1 MNESK
6 RYDALDGVRVLAM
19 TGILVMHVLANL
31 SYRDELA
38 TLYSYIMYFERFTSL
53 FMMVSA
59 FSVSCGYYKKIQSG
73 FSNIEKFYSKRY
85 AKILPF
91 FAFITLIDVLLSFS
105 KESIFEG
112 FANITLVFGLI
123 PHESISV
130 IGVGWTLGVI
140 FVFYLLYPF
149 VVYLMKNRIRFCLS
163 YIATL
168 IYAFV
173 VNDYFGLGKVD
184 FLFCA
189 CYFMGGAWL
198 FLNKEKIEQKGKRAY
213 LLLAIIGLSAL
224 YYICAFKLKW
234 ALNIVQYILF
244 LIICMYAIVV
254 SNKKTL
260 LSNKIVGFLSTISLE
275 IYLCHMVAYRIVEK
289 LHLMRVFNNAVA
301 SYIFVCA
308 LVFVCAV
315 IGSILFQKV
324 YRLAYDKYLK
334 RSAL

>member
-38 TLYSYIMYFERFTSL
+38 TLYSYIMYFGRFTSL

-149 VVYLMKNRIRFCLS
+149 VVYLMKNRIRFCLA

-189 CYFMGGAWL
+189 CYFMGGAWFMAL
-198 FLNKEKIEQKGKRAY
+198 PIIASLLNFIIFFLGTRNLNRYNPKEIHRRNQFKRAM
-213 LLLAIIGLSAL
+213 GES
-224 YYICAFKLKW
+224 
-234 ALNIVQYILF
+234 
-244 LIICMYAIVV
+244 
-254 SNKKTL
+254 KTVPFPGG
-260 LSNKIVGFLSTISLE
+260 SKSGEVTK
-275 IYLCHMVAYRIVEK
+275 HK
-289 LHLMRVFNNAVA
+289 
-301 SYIFVCA
+301 
-308 LVFVCAV
+308 CAV
-315 IGSILFQKV
+315 CGRTEKDDPNLEFRFCSKCNGNYEYCQDHLYTHIHK
-324 YRLAYDKYLK
+324 K
-334 RSAL
+334 

>member
-6 RYDALDGVRVLAM
+6 RYDALDGIRVLAM

-31 SYRDELA
+31 DYRNEMA
-38 TLYSYIMYFERFTSL
+38 VQYSYIMYFGRFTSL

-59 FSVSCGYYKKIQSG
+59 FSVSCGYYKKLQDG

-91 FAFITLIDVLLSFS
+91 FAFITMIDVALSFS

-149 VVYLMKNRIRFCLS
+149 VVYLMKNKVRFNIA
-163 YIATL
+163 YIVTL
-168 IYAFV
+168 IYAFI

-184 FLFCA
+184 FLYCA

-198 FLNKEKIEQKGKRAY
+198 FLNKERIEKNVKRVY
-213 LLLAIIGLSAL
+213 LLPMIFIMIILF
-224 YYICAFKLKW
+224 YICVFRFENAI
-234 ALNIVQYILF
+234 NIVQYILF
-244 LIICMYAIVV
+244 LIICMYAIVA

-260 LSNKIVGFLSTISLE
+260 LSNKVMSFLSTISLE
-275 IYLCHMVAYRIVEK
+275 IYLCHMVAYRIIEK
-289 LHLMRVFNNAVA
+289 LHLIRVFNNAVA

-308 LVFVCAV
+308 LVFVCSV

>member
-38 TLYSYIMYFERFTSL
+38 TLYSYIMYFGRFTSL

-105 KESIFEG
+105 EESIFEG

-149 VVYLMKNRIRFCLS
+149 VVYLMKNRIRFCLA

-198 FLNKEKIEQKGKRAY
+198 FLNKEKIEQKGKRAH

-224 YYICAFKLKW
+224 YYICAFKLK
-234 ALNIVQYILF
+234 
-244 LIICMYAIVV
+244 
-254 SNKKTL
+254 
-260 LSNKIVGFLSTISLE
+260 
-275 IYLCHMVAYRIVEK
+275 
-289 LHLMRVFNNAVA
+289 
-301 SYIFVCA
+301 
-308 LVFVCAV
+308 
-315 IGSILFQKV
+315 
-324 YRLAYDKYLK
+324 
-334 RSAL
+334 

>member
-38 TLYSYIMYFERFTSL
+38 TLYSYIMYFGRFTSL

-149 VVYLMKNRIRFCLS
+149 VVYLMKNRIRFCLA

-213 LLLAIIGLSAL
+213 FRVSG
-224 YYICAFKLKW
+224 CAFSYQEGYKPDH
-234 ALNIVQYILF
+234 LF
-244 LIICMYAIVV
+244 
-254 SNKKTL
+254 S
-260 LSNKIVGFLSTISLE
+260 
-275 IYLCHMVAYRIVEK
+275 
-289 LHLMRVFNNAVA
+289 
-301 SYIFVCA
+301 
-308 LVFVCAV
+308 
-315 IGSILFQKV
+315 
-324 YRLAYDKYLK
+324 
-334 RSAL
+334 RSARNR

>member
-38 TLYSYIMYFERFTSL
+38 TLYSYIMYFGRFTSL

-149 VVYLMKNRIRFCLS
+149 VVYLMKNRIRFCLA

-184 FLFCA
+184 SFSVPAILWEEHGF
-189 CYFMGGAWL
+189 FSIKKK
-198 FLNKEKIEQKGKRAY
+198 LNKKVKER
-213 LLLAIIGLSAL
+213 
-224 YYICAFKLKW
+224 
-234 ALNIVQYILF
+234 
-244 LIICMYAIVV
+244 
-254 SNKKTL
+254 
-260 LSNKIVGFLSTISLE
+260 
-275 IYLCHMVAYRIVEK
+275 IYC
-289 LHLMRVFNNAVA
+289 
-301 SYIFVCA
+301 
-308 LVFVCAV
+308 
-315 IGSILFQKV
+315 
-324 YRLAYDKYLK
+324 
-334 RSAL
+334 

>member
-1 MNESK
+1 MNETK
-6 RYDALDGVRVLAM
+6 RYDALDGIRVLAM
-19 TGILVMHVLANL
+19 AGILVMHVLANL
-31 SYRDELA
+31 DYRDELA
-38 TLYSYIMYFERFTSL
+38 VQYSYIMYFGKFTSL

-59 FSVSCGYYKKIQSG
+59 FSVSCGYYKKLQGG

-91 FAFITLIDVLLSFS
+91 FAFITLVDVALNFS

-149 VVYLMKNRIRFCLS
+149 FVYLMKSRTRFYMA

-173 VNDYFGLGKVD
+173 VNDYFDLGKVD

-198 FLNKEKIEQKGKRAY
+198 FLNKEKIEQKGRRFS
-213 LLLAIIGLSAL
+213 LLLAIIVLSIIFYA
-224 YYICAFKLKW
+224 CVFKMKC
-234 ALNIVQYILF
+234 ALNVVQYILF

-254 SNKKTL
+254 SNERTL
-260 LSNKIVGFLSTISLE
+260 LSNKIVGFLSGISLE
-275 IYLCHMVAYRIVEK
+275 VYLCHMIVYRIVEK
-289 LHLMRVFNNAVA
+289 LHLLHIFKSAIS
-301 SYIFVCA
+301 SYILVCI
-308 LVFVCAV
+308 LVFA
-315 IGSILFQKV
+315 GSVVGSVLFQKMYHIV
-324 YRLAYDKYLK
+324 CNKCLK
-334 RSAL
+334 RSIL